1 MNRTTTQRGL
11 AAAALLGLLAAL
23 SACGT
28 QTGVA
33 EDPAVQQGLGQH
45 PQGRAQGPGQSDR
58 ALKADAL
65 RAAQGQLPAATASP
79 SRSAKRV
86 TDSMP

>member
-11 AAAALLGLLAAL
+11 AAAALLGLLAAA

-33 EDPAVQQGLGQH
+33 NDPAVQQGLGQH
-45 PQGRAQGPGQSDR
+45 PLGRAQGPGQSDR

-65 RAAQGQLPAATASP
+65 RAAQGNTFGVTHPDLHRRLLAAKP
-79 SRSAKRV
+79 
-86 TDSMP
+86 

>member
-11 AAAALLGLLAAL
+11 AAAALLGLLAAA

-33 EDPAVQQGLGQH
+33 TLPDSAPGMAH
-45 PQGRAQGPGQSDR
+45 GRHDVSQSDR
-58 ALKADAL
+58 ALRADAL
-65 RAAQGQLPAATASP
+65 RAAQGNSFGVTHPNQHRRLLAAKP
-79 SRSAKRV
+79 
-86 TDSMP
+86 